1 MLLSEVIG
9 QEKLKQQLI
18 DMVQHQRLSH
28 AMLFVGPEGA
38 GALPLAIAFAQYIVS
53 LPKEGDNAVDMFTT
67 DMFATTDASPTSKE
81 SNAIIGPDE
90 IANLPAYQ
98 RAKQLMHPDLHFSFP
113 SITEKSGSKN
123 LSSNFI
129 EAWREFVN
137 GYPYGN
143 VFDWLQFIK
152 AENKQGNISADEC
165 NEIIRKLNFKSFE
178 SNYKVLVMWMP
189 EYLGKEGNKLL
200 KLIEEPPANTI
211 FILVAGSEENILPTI
226 LSRCQMVRVPRL
238 TNEVIE
244 QALINRGKLDPDKAK
259 QVALMAD
266 GNYRE
271 ALHLIQHADADFL
284 NQIRDWLNAILKN
297 GPIAQTKWV
306 DEMSK
311 LGREPQKQFL
321 KYFNHL
327 LEQSIRLKI
336 LGENLPLDHDLKDFA
351 LRINKIAGITQMEA
365 MIDELDRA
373 VYYIER
379 NANPKMLFMAMGI
392 KFYHI
397 IQNKTVILTEG

>member
-1 MLLSEVIG
+1 MLLREVIG
-9 QEKLKQQLI
+9 QEKLQEQLV

-28 AMLFVGPEGA
+28 AMLMIGPEGS

-53 LPKEGDNAVDMFTT
+53 IPRASEAVVDL
-67 DMFATTDASPTSKE
+67 FADPQANIADVKIP
-81 SNAIIGPDE
+81 GPDE
-90 IANLPAYQ
+90 IEQLASYQ
-98 RAKQLMHPDLHFSFP
+98 RAAALMHPDLHFSFP
-113 SITEKSGSKN
+113 SITEKPGQKN
-123 LSSNFI
+123 LSANHI
-129 EAWREFVN
+129 EEWREFIN

-165 NEIIRKLNFKSFE
+165 SEIIKKLSFKSFE

-211 FILVAGSEENILPTI
+211 FILVAASEENILPTI
-226 LSRCQMVRVPRL
+226 LSRCQLIRVPRL
-238 TNEVIE
+238 SSASIE
-244 QALINRGKLDPDKAK
+244 KALIERAKIAPEKAA

-271 ALHLIQHADADFL
+271 ALHLLQHSDADFL
-284 NQIRDWLNAILKN
+284 AQIREWLNAILKN
-297 GPIAQTKWV
+297 GPVAQAKWV
-306 DEMSK
+306 EETSK
-311 LGREPQKQFL
+311 MGREPQKQFL

-327 LEQSIRLKI
+327 LEQSIRLKV
-336 LGENLPLDHDLKDFA
+336 LGKDLHLDPDLKDFA
-351 LRINKIAGITQMEA
+351 LRINKIAGVGQLEA
-365 MIDELDRA
+365 MIQELDKA

-379 NANPKMLFMAMGI
+379 NANPKMLFMALGI

-397 IQNKTVILTEG
+397 IQNKTLILTES

>member
-1 MLLSEVIG
+1 MLLCEVIG
-9 QEKLKQQLI
+9 QEKLQEQLV

-28 AMLFVGPEGA
+28 AMLMIGPEGS

-53 LPKEGDNAVDMFTT
+53 IPRASEAVVDL
-67 DMFATTDASPTSKE
+67 FADPQANIADEKIP
-81 SNAIIGPDE
+81 GPDE
-90 IANLPAYQ
+90 IEQLASYQ
-98 RAKQLMHPDLHFSFP
+98 RAAALMHPDLHFSFP
-113 SITEKSGSKN
+113 SITEKPGQKN
-123 LSSNFI
+123 LSANHI
-129 EAWREFVN
+129 EEWREFIN

-165 NEIIRKLNFKSFE
+165 SEIIKKLSFKSFE

-211 FILVAGSEENILPTI
+211 FILVAASEENILPTI
-226 LSRCQMVRVPRL
+226 LSRCQLIRVPRL
-238 TNEVIE
+238 SSASIE
-244 QALINRGKLDPDKAK
+244 KALIERAKIAPEKAA

-271 ALHLIQHADADFL
+271 ALHLLQHSDADFL
-284 NQIRDWLNAILKN
+284 AQIREWLNAILKN
-297 GPIAQTKWV
+297 GPVAQAKWV
-306 DEMSK
+306 EETSK
-311 LGREPQKQFL
+311 MGREPQKQFL

-327 LEQSIRLKI
+327 LEQSIRLKV
-336 LGENLPLDHDLKDFA
+336 LGKDLHLDPDLKDFA
-351 LRINKIAGITQMEA
+351 LRINKIAGVGQLEA
-365 MIDELDRA
+365 MIKELDKA

-379 NANPKMLFMAMGI
+379 NANPKMLFMALGI

-397 IQNKTVILTEG
+397 IQNKTLILTEG

>member
-1 MLLSEVIG
+1 MLLREVIG
-9 QEKLKQQLI
+9 QEKLQQQLVE
-18 DMVQHQRLSH
+18 MVQHQRLSH
-28 AMLFVGPEGA
+28 AMLMIGPEGS

-53 LPKEGDNAVDMFTT
+53 IPRATEAVEDLFG
-67 DMFATTDASPTSKE
+67 
-81 SNAIIGPDE
+81 GPAEKPSFDE
-90 IANLPAYQ
+90 IPRPEEIEKLASYQ
-98 RAKQLMHPDLHFSFP
+98 RASTLMHPDLHFSFP
-113 SITEKSGSKN
+113 SITEKPGQKN
-123 LSSNFI
+123 LSSNHI
-129 EAWREFVN
+129 EAWREFIN

-152 AENKQGNISADEC
+152 ADNKQGNISADEC
-165 NEIIRKLNFKSFE
+165 NEIIKKLSFKSFE

-226 LSRCQMVRVPRL
+226 LSRCQLIRVPRL
-238 TNEVIE
+238 SSASIE
-244 QALINRGKLDPDKAK
+244 KALIERAKIAPEKAA
-259 QVALMAD
+259 QVALMAN

-271 ALHLIQHADADFL
+271 ALHLLQHSDADFL
-284 NQIRDWLNAILKN
+284 AQIREWLNAILKN
-297 GPIAQTKWV
+297 GPVAQSKWV
-306 DEMSK
+306 EETSK
-311 LGREPQKQFL
+311 MGREPQKQFL

-336 LGENLPLDHDLKDFA
+336 LGKDLHLDPDLKDFA
-351 LRINKIAGITQMEA
+351 LRINKIAGVGQLEA
-365 MIDELDRA
+365 MIQELDKA

-379 NANPKMLFMAMGI
+379 NANPKMLFMALGI

-397 IQNKTVILTEG
+397 IQNKTLILTEG

>member
-1 MLLSEVIG
+1 MLLREVIG
-9 QEKLKQQLI
+9 QEKLQQQLVE
-18 DMVQHQRLSH
+18 MVQHQRLSH
-28 AMLFVGPEGA
+28 AMLMIGPEGS

-53 LPKEGDNAVDMFTT
+53 IPRETEAVEDLFG
-67 DMFATTDASPTSKE
+67 APAAKTSNHE
-81 SNAIIGPDE
+81 IPGPDE
-90 IANLPAYQ
+90 IEQLASYQ
-98 RAKQLMHPDLHFSFP
+98 RASTLMHPDLHFSFP
-113 SITEKSGSKN
+113 SITEKPGQKN
-123 LSSNFI
+123 LSSNHI
-129 EAWREFVN
+129 EAWREFIN

-152 AENKQGNISADEC
+152 ADNKQGNISADEC
-165 NEIIRKLNFKSFE
+165 NEIIKKLSFKSFE

-226 LSRCQMVRVPRL
+226 LSRCQLIRVPRL
-238 TNEVIE
+238 SSASIE
-244 QALINRGKLDPDKAK
+244 KALIERANIAPDKAA

-271 ALHLIQHADADFL
+271 ALHLLQHSDADFL
-284 NQIRDWLNAILKN
+284 AQIREWLNAILKN
-297 GPIAQTKWV
+297 GPVAQAKWV
-306 DEMSK
+306 EETSK
-311 LGREPQKQFL
+311 MGREPQKQFL

-327 LEQSIRLKI
+327 LEQSIRLKV
-336 LGENLPLDHDLKDFA
+336 LGKDLHLDPDLKDFA
-351 LRINKIAGITQMEA
+351 LRINKIAGVGQLEA
-365 MIDELDRA
+365 MIQELDKA

-379 NANPKMLFMAMGI
+379 NANPKMLFMALGI

-397 IQNKTVILTEG
+397 IQNKTLILTEG

>member
-1 MLLSEVIG
+1 MLLREVIG
-9 QEKLKQQLI
+9 QEKLQEQLV

-28 AMLFVGPEGA
+28 AMLMIGPEGS

-53 LPKEGDNAVDMFTT
+53 IPRASEAVVDL
-67 DMFATTDASPTSKE
+67 FADPQANIADVKIP
-81 SNAIIGPDE
+81 GPDE
-90 IANLPAYQ
+90 IEQLASYQ
-98 RAKQLMHPDLHFSFP
+98 RAAALMHPDLHFSFP
-113 SITEKSGSKN
+113 SITEKPGQKN
-123 LSSNFI
+123 LSANHI
-129 EAWREFVN
+129 EEWREFIN

-165 NEIIRKLNFKSFE
+165 SEIIKKLSFKSFE

-211 FILVAGSEENILPTI
+211 FILVAASEENILPTI
-226 LSRCQMVRVPRL
+226 LSRCQLIRVPRL
-238 TNEVIE
+238 SSASIE
-244 QALINRGKLDPDKAK
+244 EALIERAKIAPEKAA

-271 ALHLIQHADADFL
+271 ALHLLQHSDADFL
-284 NQIRDWLNAILKN
+284 AQIREWLNAILKN
-297 GPIAQTKWV
+297 GPVAQAKWV
-306 DEMSK
+306 EETSK
-311 LGREPQKQFL
+311 MGREPQKQFL

-327 LEQSIRLKI
+327 LEQSIRLKV
-336 LGENLPLDHDLKDFA
+336 LGKDLHLDPDLKDFA
-351 LRINKIAGITQMEA
+351 LRINKIAGVGQLEA
-365 MIDELDRA
+365 MIKELDKA

-379 NANPKMLFMAMGI
+379 NANPKMLFMALGI

-397 IQNKTVILTEG
+397 IQNKTLILTEG